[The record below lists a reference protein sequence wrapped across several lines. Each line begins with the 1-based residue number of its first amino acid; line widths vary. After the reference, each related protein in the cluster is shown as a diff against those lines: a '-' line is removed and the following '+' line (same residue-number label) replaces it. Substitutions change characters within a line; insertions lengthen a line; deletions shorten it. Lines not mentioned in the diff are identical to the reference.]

1 VAPGRDRRSVHRRRL
16 IILSTD
22 EIRMDF
28 GNDGAGQKSGL
39 WMLRYSL
46 YWGLKDV
53 ELNFIYTLWVQL
65 EIFIPVAFYVVQLK

>member
-1 VAPGRDRRSVHRRRL
+1 
-16 IILSTD
+16 
-22 EIRMDF
+22 MDF